1 MTLPSFSEF
10 FAAVHG
16 FDPFPWQQRLA
27 DEVVAVGWPELLDLP
42 TGVGKTSALDVAL
55 YALAIAPAR
64 MPRRVLLV
72 VDRRIVVDQGAE
84 HARKILDVMRQR
96 DAPPAARTIAE
107 HLRALWG
114 AGVNDDPFAV
124 ATLRGG
130 MPRDNDWAR
139 RPDQPLLGVS
149 TVDQVGSR
157 LLFRGYGL
165 SPSAWPIHA
174 GLIGNDTLILLD
186 EVHLAIPFAQTLGAI
201 RGRFHRPIEGLPDRF
216 AVVQMSATAGPPRP
230 GARSFALD
238 AKDRAHEVLAQRLRA
253 RKPARLELVKV
264 RGDETAKRELLA
276 AAAVA
281 AARELQEA
289 GAPVVAI
296 VVNRIDTAR
305 MAWRILDAEHGG
317 VTSACL
323 VTGRMRPIDR
333 DRMVRSQL
341 NPCAGAGRSR
351 ADAKPM
357 IVVAT
362 QCIEAGADLDFDG
375 LVTECA
381 SLDALRQRFGRLDRR
396 GERGESHAVILARSD
411 DISADS
417 DPVYG
422 RALAETWRWLE
433 ATAKSDA
440 KSSPGCVD
448 FGVSELPE
456 AVNASGDV
464 LVEVLAPRPDAP
476 ILLPAQLDAWAQT
489 SPAPQQSPDISLWLH
504 GPKRTSAD
512 VQIIWRSELDQ
523 HSELDTIVAALSAVR
538 PSTLEAVTLPLYAA
552 RAWLE
557 DRSDADE
564 EASIADVISVGQR
577 EPQPTRRASTAVKA
591 FRWSGSESGWILS
604 DKIRPGDTL
613 IVGSSRGG
621 LSAANFDPSAKDPVP
636 DLGDLA
642 NLRGRGIASLRL
654 NPRAL
659 AAWGIEAAAPSA
671 PQDDESAADV
681 RARVRDWF
689 ADHVPQSPPESFLG
703 NPEEW
708 SAATRALGR
717 VQRTPVVIGEDL
729 VEHLVLV
736 APVPR
741 KELPPFEFG
750 DFVTEDDDS
759 SFRDGKVSL
768 RQHSVDVRDVA
779 LGFATSLGFSPT
791 LVGAIAH
798 AAWLHDVGKADL
810 RFQRWLCGGSEIVA
824 AEPLAKSALPAG
836 NPRERE
842 LARER
847 AGYPRGYR
855 HELLS
860 LGMIEANA
868 AALQGVADPE
878 LVLHLVASHHGWCRP
893 FAPAIDDPEDVT
905 ATLEHG
911 DITLAAS
918 TRHRRARLDSGVSD
932 RYWSLVDRYG
942 WWGIAWMEAVLRL
955 ADHRASE
962 GREER

>member
-1 MTLPSFSEF
+1 VTLPSFSEF

-27 DEVVAVGWPELLDLP
+27 DEVVATGWPELLDLP

-55 YALAIAPAR
+55 YALAVEHAR

-84 HARKILDVMRQR
+84 HARKILGVMRRQ
-96 DAPPAARTIAE
+96 DAPPAARAIAE
-107 HLRALWG
+107 NLRALWG
-114 AGVNDDPFAV
+114 ARVDDDPFAV

-139 RPDQPLLGVS
+139 RPDQPVLGVS

-165 SPSAWPIHA
+165 SPSAWPIQA

-186 EVHLAIPFAQTLGAI
+186 EVHLAIPFAQTLAAI
-201 RGRFHRPIEGLPDRF
+201 RGRFRRPVEGLPDRF
-216 AVVQMSATAGPPRP
+216 AVVQMSATAGPTKP

-264 RGDETAKRELLA
+264 RGDDETAKRELLA

-281 AARELQEA
+281 AARGLQDA

-305 MAWRILDAEHGG
+305 MAWRILDAEHGA

-341 NPCAGAGRSR
+341 NPSAGAGRSR

-411 DISADS
+411 DIAADA

-422 RALAETWRWLE
+422 PALAETWRWLE

-440 KSSPGCVD
+440 NSRPGCVD

-456 AVNASGDV
+456 AVNASGDA
-464 LVEVLAPRPDAP
+464 LLEVLAPRPDAP

-504 GPKRTSAD
+504 GPQRTSAD
-512 VQIIWRSELDQ
+512 VQVIWRTELDE
-523 HSELDTIVAALSAVR
+523 HSDLETIVAALSAVR
-538 PSTLEAVTLPLYAA
+538 PSALEAVTLPLYAA

-557 DRSDADE
+557 QRSDAAE
-564 EASIADVISVGQR
+564 EASIADVVSVDR
-577 EPQPTRRASTAVKA
+577 PDPRPTRRASTAIEV
-591 FRWSGSESGWILS
+591 FRWSGSESGWIAS

-621 LSAANFDPSAKDPVP
+621 LAAANFDPSAKDPVP

-642 NLRGRGIASLRL
+642 NLRGRGVASLRL

-659 AAWGIEAAAPSA
+659 AAWGIDAEAPS
-671 PQDDESAADV
+671 PPEDDESAADV
-681 RARVRDWF
+681 RARLRGWF
-689 ADHVPQSPPESFLG
+689 ADQWPQSPPENFPG

-708 SAATRALGR
+708 NAATRALRR
-717 VQRTPVVIGEDL
+717 VQRTPVVVGD
-729 VEHLVLV
+729 HLVV
-736 APVPR
+736 AAPVPR
-741 KELPPFEFG
+741 RELPPFELG

-759 SFRDGKVSL
+759 SFRDGEVSL

-779 LGFATSLGFSPT
+779 LHFATSLGFSPT
-791 LVGAIAH
+791 LAADIGR

-810 RFQRWLCGGSEIVA
+810 RFQRWLRGGSEIVA
-824 AEPLAKSALPAG
+824 TDPIAKSALPAG

-860 LGMIEANA
+860 LGMIETNA
-868 AALQGVADPE
+868 AALHGVADPE

-893 FAPAIDDPEDVT
+893 FAPATDDPEDVT
-905 ATLEHG
+905 TSLEHG
-911 DITLAAS
+911 DVSLTAS

-942 WWGIAWMEAVLRL
+942 WWGIAWMEAVMRL